1 MARLKLTDANGTVY
15 TFPELFQLRAENY
28 ETRSAV
34 KDHMF
39 AHGGSQQG
47 DGFMRPR
54 IVTVEGYMI
63 EETAALFET
72 AYREMMLAVMKG
84 GKLWRDD
91 DTVDRYI
98 EVGNADPETEWIL
111 RPTYR
116 RITITFDAVFPLW
129 QDTTETATVTIETLD
144 GDMIDRGDCEDAVSP
159 MVAGETVPFT
169 TNTTGVHDATKHY
182 DGAYSFKIIKTV
194 AAGTAAI
201 YSMVDN
207 ASTTDLH
214 GFIPGQYYSIDIY
227 VFIPSGLA
235 LASEIIIQLV
245 DYAGAWEYTTVYP
258 VATYNAWQKVT
269 VARLIRAAAT
279 GTMFRIAFDAA
290 SDINEYINIDAVH
303 STPRAT
309 LSITGGADHVVMP
322 VVTVSADQGVNVPG
336 VLLRN
341 LSDGGSVFEY
351 NNPLFTAGSV
361 LTIDSAAGE
370 IRLNGNLA
378 MEYFVRGQF
387 PRLQPGVNLIE
398 YEGGAATVTYTF
410 RKVYV

>member
-34 KDHMF
+34 KDHIF

-72 AYREMMLAVMKG
+72 AYRELMLAVMKG

-98 EVGNADPETEWIL
+98 EVGNADPESEWIL

-116 RITITFDAVFPLW
+116 RISISFDAVFPLW
-129 QDTTETATVTIETLD
+129 QDTTETATVTVETLD
-144 GDMIDRGDCEDAVSP
+144 GDMIDRGDCEDVVSP
-159 MVAGETVPFT
+159 MVSGETVPYT
-169 TNTTGVHDATKHY
+169 VNATGARDGAQFY
-182 DGAYSFKIIKTV
+182 DGAYSLKITKTI
-194 AAGTAAI
+194 AAGTAG
-201 YSMVDN
+201 YFCFVDN
-207 ASTTDLH
+207 ASTADLH
-214 GFIPGQYYSIDIY
+214 GFIPGQYYSFDLYIY
-227 VFIPSGLA
+227 IPTGVAYNTIYLT
-235 LASEIIIQLV
+235 IQ
-245 DYAGAWEYTTVYP
+245 DYVGGW
-258 VATYNAWQKVT
+258 VATNKYPLAIYDAWQKITMTGTIRAGATGALFKLDFLST
-269 VARLIRAAAT
+269 VA
-279 GTMFRIAFDAA
+279 
-290 SDINEYINIDAVH
+290 INKFVYIDTFH
-303 STPRAT
+303 STPRAM
-309 LSITGGADHVVMP
+309 LSVTGGADHVVMP
-322 VVTVSADQGVNVPG
+322 VVTIAADQGVNVPG

-361 LTIDSAAGE
+361 LTIDSATGK